1 MSETPRPTPAD
12 ASEPAPGPAGRPGP
26 VQRLAAYDRV
36 QTRPA
41 EPEPS
46 GSVWRLV
53 AALALVVALA
63 AAAWVL
69 FRPPALSE
77 SESLLAHLVASA
89 AEFRPSVATT
99 RPDEAQAFVTDQLGW
114 AVPPPDLP
122 ALALVGV
129 GLAVIGQAEVG
140 GAASP
145 ADVVVPAFRYEGAG
159 GESAV
164 VYVYDYITLDRVGAS
179 FDLPEATYAVLAEP
193 TPVDTRRVADAY
205 LVTWRRRAMIFTVVT
220 QSEEVFEQV
229 GQAVAS

>member
-1 MSETPRPTPAD
+1 MSETPRPTPPGD
-12 ASEPAPGPAGRPGP
+12 AASGPPPGGAPVERPAAF
-26 VQRLAAYDRV
+26 DRV
-36 QTRPA
+36 QTRPPA
-41 EPEPS
+41 DDPP
-46 GSVWRLV
+46 GSVWRV
-53 AALALVVALA
+53 AAALALVVVLVV
-63 AAAWVL
+63 AAWLL

-89 AEFRPSVATT
+89 AEFRPDVETT
-99 RPDEAQAFVTDQLGW
+99 RPDEARAFVTDQLGW

-129 GLAVIGQAEVG
+129 GLAVIGQAETG

-145 ADVVVPAFRYEGAG
+145 ADVVAPAFRYEGAG

-193 TPVDTRRVADAY
+193 TPVDTRRIADAY
-205 LVTWRRRAMIFTVVT
+205 LVTWRRRAMIFTAVT
-220 QSEEVFEQV
+220 QSEEVFERV
-229 GQAVAS
+229 GRAVAT